1 MDRAVALKYDRSLPA
16 PFVVAAGRGEL
27 AERLLALAKA
37 HGIPVTSSD
46 ELTNRL
52 VLLRP
57 GEIIPEE
64 LFGPIAR
71 VFALIGDL
79 ERQQAEQNERNRG

>member
-1 MDRAVALKYDRSLPA
+1 MDRAVALKYDTSLPA
-16 PFVVAAGRGEL
+16 PFVVASGRGAL
-27 AERLLALAKA
+27 AQRLLALAKG

-46 ELTNRL
+46 ELADRL
-52 VLLRP
+52 IYLRP
-57 GEIIPEE
+57 GAIIPEE
-64 LFGPIAR
+64 LYGPIAK